1 MTPFAYKTGE
11 TIRLG
16 DLVQIG
22 RGEARWIVKGL
33 MTHVHGPMIALEQH
47 EGYNTTSVIGV
58 AGVSR
63 LTLIS
68 RAES

>member
-1 MTPFAYKTGE
+1 MTPFAYRTGE

-22 RGEARWIVKGL
+22 RGRARWIVKGL
-33 MTHVHGPMIALEQH
+33 MTHAHGPMIALEQH
-47 EGYNTTSVIGV
+47 DGYNTTSVTGI
-58 AGVSR
+58 ARVSR